1 MTQWHSRF
9 LHCFPF
15 LIVFSYFIHF
25 QLIFSMLSPLSILF
39 LFVLGSLFYTLYLRV
54 FSKQSPIILTVI
66 LLLILIATFLFLPS
80 IWKSLY
86 NQTLSIYR
94 LYSTLVFY
102 PFSINTAIQQSRF
115 LLWIL
120 FLLLFLFMLA
130 LFDSLIRICRWPHLA
145 AFLLIVLLIPCLLHH
160 VPQPFTIYVLTI
172 WIFLLLLLRSPSAR
186 SFSIYVFFLLS
197 MSFLL
202 ILSLFIFPKE
212 TIWQYNKQLRD
223 QTIAKVMTRFQQLF
237 INENQDTIDLQ
248 EANDRFYVGAIH
260 FQVQG
265 TPQTYYLRT
274 YSGANYNDNH
284 WDQLL
289 QDIYDSAAIDYPS
302 ILLQLDPNAAIWNKD
317 PSFITSTVIIDDYR
331 GSTRRIV
338 PYFLASIDGGDPQ
351 SVNDSFLI
359 RNANEATYQYHVWRS
374 ETLNSY
380 LQTNYAPADLDSTYD
395 RFALNFYTQI
405 NENEKNLF
413 SNLQLKNPRYFTL
426 RNSSMQE
433 VASYVKDYLNEH
445 VEYTLTPGSL
455 PEGED
460 FLTYFLTKNHRGY
473 CVHYATAAT
482 LMMRY
487 YGYPA
492 RYVEGY
498 RITAEDFNGNYA
510 NVRDFHAHAWVEIYD
525 ANLGWI
531 PLEFTESA
539 PMHSTQAEND
549 INEPEQ
555 PTQEIE
561 QTPPSV
567 TQTPTEDMPTPSSP
581 TQTHTTNHLIWLIIP
596 FLYFLQLLIRHF
608 IQESRCRQH
617 DINASILI
625 SYHVMQKL
633 QQYGLTLPAAALSI
647 AQKARFSNDQ
657 MSNDEKAVM
666 LDLLYQMKKQIK
678 QLPLLKR
685 LLLYGIYAIW

>member
-1 MTQWHSRF
+1 MQQSGIRI
-9 LHCFPF
+9 L
-15 LIVFSYFIHF
+15 
-25 QLIFSMLSPLSILF
+25 PLSH
-39 LFVLGSLFYTLYLRV
+39 
-54 FSKQSPIILTVI
+54 
-66 LLLILIATFLFLPS
+66 LLLS
-80 IWKSLY
+80 
-86 NQTLSIYR
+86 
-94 LYSTLVFY
+94 ST
-102 PFSINTAIQQSRF
+102 
-115 LLWIL
+115 
-120 FLLLFLFMLA
+120 
-130 LFDSLIRICRWPHLA
+130 
-145 AFLLIVLLIPCLLHH
+145 
-160 VPQPFTIYVLTI
+160 
-172 WIFLLLLLRSPSAR
+172 
-186 SFSIYVFFLLS
+186 
-197 MSFLL
+197 
-202 ILSLFIFPKE
+202 
-212 TIWQYNKQLRD
+212 
-223 QTIAKVMTRFQQLF
+223 
-237 INENQDTIDLQ
+237 
-248 EANDRFYVGAIH
+248 
-260 FQVQG
+260 
-265 TPQTYYLRT
+265 
-274 YSGANYNDNH
+274 
-284 WDQLL
+284 
-289 QDIYDSAAIDYPS
+289 
-302 ILLQLDPNAAIWNKD
+302 
-317 PSFITSTVIIDDYR
+317 ITVE
-331 GSTRRIV
+331 GTRRVV

-351 SVNDSFLI
+351 SVNDSFLV
-359 RNANEATYQYHVWRS
+359 RNTNEATYQYHVWSS

-426 RNSSMQE
+426 RNSSMQD

-455 PEGED
+455 PEDED

-473 CVHYATAAT
+473 CVHYATAAA

-549 INEPEQ
+549 IDEPEQ

-561 QTPPSV
+561 QTPPSF

-581 TQTHTTNHLIWLIIP
+581 TQTHTANHLIWLIIP

-647 AQKARFSNDQ
+647 AQKARFSNNQ
-657 MSNDEKAVM
+657 MSNNEKAIM